1 MIDLAGTIIQ
11 AEFESDNI
19 LNGGGPRFHR
29 QIPDEV
35 INRSAIQAE
44 IDRNRIAT
52 QAFQDRITSDQQRNS
67 FENNTRSPNVAGL
80 GAGAAAG
87 AAAGI
92 GSAFWNG
99 IFGTV
104 HHAQD
109 NASKERISEAN
120 RDFEQQ
126 KLDISQRQA
135 QLEREFRSS
144 LTERQL
150 EQGSRIFQ
158 AHQQLTKELTGL
170 STDEARYKFD
180 ETAKRQDNQFKIQTA
195 EREKAF
201 KLQQE
206 NLQLQ
211 NNERI
216 DRKDQSLR
224 NFNLAETQVK
234 NNLKTEQDKLGLEKQ
249 KLETNSE
256 LQKLQ
261 IENTSKNNQAEL
273 ALKEKQFDQNT
284 KTNQAELALREKQF
298 DQNTNLSFK
307 QFEELQF
314 RNRAEIDLDKNRLS
328 QQNSQFNI
336 TAEQQ
341 NQQLKL
347 NRDIFEAQKASSNL
361 YGIPFGGGATRAPLI
376 TTYRSGG
383 FATYRQ

>member
-1 MIDLAGTIIQ
+1 
-11 AEFESDNI
+11 
-19 LNGGGPRFHR
+19 
-29 QIPDEV
+29 
-35 INRSAIQAE
+35 
-44 IDRNRIAT
+44 
-52 QAFQDRITSDQQRNS
+52 
-67 FENNTRSPNVAGL
+67 
-80 GAGAAAG
+80 
-87 AAAGI
+87 
-92 GSAFWNG
+92 
-99 IFGTV
+99 
-104 HHAQD
+104 
-109 NASKERISEAN
+109 
-120 RDFEQQ
+120 
-126 KLDISQRQA
+126 
-135 QLEREFRSS
+135 
-144 LTERQL
+144 
-150 EQGSRIFQ
+150 
-158 AHQQLTKELTGL
+158 
-170 STDEARYKFD
+170 
-180 ETAKRQDNQFKIQTA
+180 
-195 EREKAF
+195 
-201 KLQQE
+201 
-206 NLQLQ
+206 LQ

-224 NFNLAETQVK
+224 NFNLAEAQVK